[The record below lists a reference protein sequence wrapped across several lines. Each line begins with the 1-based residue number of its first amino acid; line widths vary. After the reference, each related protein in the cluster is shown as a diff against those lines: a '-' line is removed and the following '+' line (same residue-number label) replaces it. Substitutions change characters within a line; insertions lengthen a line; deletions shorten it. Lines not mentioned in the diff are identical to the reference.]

1 MASKLLYAKSFA
13 RTVLLVTVLAL
24 AVGFIKPGF
33 TNDSQD
39 KRITIENI
47 PTYKLELTRSSV
59 MIQKSWNYL
68 LSKINSI
75 SSSKLR
81 AQVLSM
87 YQNTAPT
94 FMALYQTDKSKRT
107 VYE

>member
-13 RTVLLVTVLAL
+13 STVLLVTVLAL

-68 LSKINSI
+68 LSIWRI
-75 SSSKLR
+75 HEIVR
-81 AQVLSM
+81 GH
-87 YQNTAPT
+87 T
-94 FMALYQTDKSKRT
+94 FKDRPKN
-107 VYE
+107 